1 MWKGDRFAV
10 LRTLVLG
17 IVQGL
22 TEFLPISSSAHL
34 SIVPKLMGFRTPEL
48 AFDVLLHFGTLAAVV
63 LYFAR
68 DLWSFVLSLVAPGV
82 LGAQQAAVRRR
93 QLGLLVI
100 ASIPAA
106 IFGYLLQDW
115 ADAQTTRPLRSAAWL
130 VATTLIMI
138 AAELW
143 ARSHPPAGVA
153 TEPSHPTVATATA
166 GAFEDQPPVPGPAQV
181 QLAATA
187 ARPLTRAEI
196 RRQRHRRTGAAPGP
210 QGRRHRPGPGGR
222 ADPRHE
228 QVGGDHL
235 RRPVRGHLPRGRG
248 PLLVPA
254 VDPGDPRC
262 GGPEAGR
269 AVAGV
274 GVTGAARGRLPGGRH
289 LRVRRGVIP
298 DPAAADPHA
307 LAVHLVPADR
317 RRPVRR
323 AAGHGGRLRGD
334 VGPTRRRPGC
344 GDRRHRPRTILRDAA
359 GRHGSGGRT
368 GRSPGGRG

>member
-196 RRQRHRRTGAAPGP
+196 RRQRPTAPAAPGSATDELERLP
-210 QGRRHRPGPGGR
+210 ARKAVGIGLAQAVALIPGTSRSGVTISAGLFEGISREAAARFSFLLSIPAILGAGALKLDELSRASESPAQLAVGFLAAAISGFVAVSFLIRLLRTRTLWPFIWYRLIAGGLFVVLL
-222 ADPRHE
+222 AT
-228 QVGGDHL
+228 
-235 RRPVRGHLPRGRG
+235 VRG
-248 PLLVPA
+248 
-254 VDPGDPRC
+254 
-262 GGPEAGR
+262 
-269 AVAGV
+269 
-274 GVTGAARGRLPGGRH
+274 
-289 LRVRRGVIP
+289 
-298 DPAAADPHA
+298 
-307 LAVHLVPADR
+307 
-317 RRPVRR
+317 
-323 AAGHGGRLRGD
+323 
-334 VGPTRRRPGC
+334 
-344 GDRRHRPRTILRDAA
+344 
-359 GRHGSGGRT
+359 
-368 GRSPGGRG
+368 